1 MPLGLEVIVP
11 LPDLLTESVKVCT
24 LNVAVTDLAASIVTV
39 HVPVPEQ
46 PAPLQPTKVEPTA
59 GLAVRVTLTP
69 WVKEATQVLPQL
81 MPARLLVTVPLL
93 PPEVT
98 LLTERVDEVGLLTAG
113 PDNMPVAGSVT
124 VVVPSDASK

>member
-1 MPLGLEVIVP
+1 MTGVAEVELSPSIAPSLNVP
-11 LPDLLTESVKVCT
+11 VAVNCCVRPTLMVGMAGVTAIEVRGTT

-69 WVKEATQVLPQL
+69 LVKEATQVLPQL

-93 PPEVT
+93 LPVTT
-98 LLTERVDEVGLLTAG
+98 LLTDRV
-113 PDNMPVAGSVT
+113 
-124 VVVPSDASK
+124 

>member
-46 PAPLQPTKVEPTA
+46 PAPLQPTKAEPTA

-69 WVKEATQVLPQL
+69 LVKEAAQVLPQSI
-81 MPARLLVTVPLL
+81 PARLLVTVPLL
-93 PPEVT
+93 PPVET
-98 LLTERVDEVGLLTAG
+98 LLTDRV
-113 PDNMPVAGSVT
+113 
-124 VVVPSDASK
+124 